1 MFQRQQLIQ
10 RLFQIKLDCNK
21 NKTKTK
27 VQLAKKDIS
36 ILDNKISIQQER
48 GYRWQSIFHNGYEI
62 QNAINL
68 EYHLIQSSL

>member
-10 RLFQIKLDCNK
+10 RLFLIKLDCNK

-36 ILDNKISIQQER
+36 ILDNKISIQ
-48 GYRWQSIFHNGYEI
+48 
-62 QNAINL
+62 
-68 EYHLIQSSL
+68 